1 MKKIKVRV
9 IHGRNNE
16 PMYVCVD
23 SNFRGV
29 FKAYTET
36 EYKKNPAQFEITKE
50 AAKPSGRVLVDEV
63 TPLPK
68 NAMPKLPKPLGEL
81 NELVALLTV
90 TRPNTSR
97 EKIVAAAEKMLADDK
112 EFMRQRQLK
121 ESWQLRGLTPEAAAV
136 AAKVESSNRP
146 VDLPPVTEWAG
157 LLFKAYGRRR

>member
-16 PMYVCVD
+16 PIYVCVD

-29 FKAYTET
+29 FKAYTEA

-81 NELVALLTV
+81 NELVALLTPF
-90 TRPNTSR
+90 RPRKSR
-97 EKIVAAAEKMLADDK
+97 DEIVKEAEKMLADKK
-112 EFMRQRQLK
+112 EFIRQRQLK
-121 ESWQLRGLTPEAAAV
+121 ESWQLRGLTPEAAEI
-136 AAKVESSNRP
+136 AATVESRNRP
-146 VDLPPVTEWAG
+146 VDLPPATEWG
-157 LLFKAYGRRR
+157 SLLDKAYGRK